1 LRHRDFTISTTLLC
15 YFGRTALPKRNTR
28 EGVNHFGAS
37 LAQSPSAVVDTWKV
51 LSVTTTD
58 DTGVVQNPF
67 GENPLG
73 FITYTAD
80 GRMSVII
87 NASDRKPLSGDDRA
101 AAPVAERA
109 EAFATMV
116 AYAGRYTFT
125 GDKVVHHVEAS
136 AVPND
141 VGTDL
146 VRSAELDGDRL
157 TLRTPMQSDGEQ
169 VVVEVVWQ
177 RLPKSD

>member
-1 LRHRDFTISTTLLC
+1 MKESII
-15 YFGRTALPKRNTR
+15 P
-28 EGVNHFGAS
+28 AS
-37 LAQSPSAVVDTWKV
+37 LAQKQSAVVGNWKV
-51 LSVTTTD
+51 VSVTTTND
-58 DTGVVQNPF
+58 KGVVQNPF
-67 GENPLG
+67 GKNPVG

-136 AVPND
+136 SMPND

-146 VRSAELDGDRL
+146 VRSAKLDGDCL
-157 TLRTPMQSDGEQ
+157 TLQTTMRSDGEQ

-177 RLPKSD
+177 RLPMSD

>member
-1 LRHRDFTISTTLLC
+1 MKKSIILASITIALLS
-15 YFGRTALPKRNTR
+15 A
-28 EGVNHFGAS
+28 A
-37 LAQSPSAVVDTWKV
+37 LAQPQSAVVGTWKLV
-51 LSVTTTD
+51 SAISTND
-58 DTGVVQNPF
+58 KGVVKDSF
-67 GENPLG
+67 GKNPLG

-87 NASDRKPLSGDDRA
+87 TSSDRRALSVNDRT

-116 AYAGRYTFT
+116 AYAGRYAFT

-136 AVPND
+136 AMPNQ

-146 VRSAELDGDRL
+146 VRFAKLDGDRL
-157 TLRTPMQSDGEQ
+157 TLRTPPMQAGGEQ
-169 VVVEVVWQ
+169 VVAELVWQ
-177 RLPKSD
+177 RLPKRND

>member
-1 LRHRDFTISTTLLC
+1 MKESITSPR
-15 YFGRTALPKRNTR
+15 
-28 EGVNHFGAS
+28 
-37 LAQSPSAVVDTWKV
+37 AQTPSAVVGNWRV
-51 LSVTTTD
+51 VSVTTTND
-58 DTGVVQNPF
+58 KGVVQDPF
-67 GENPLG
+67 GKNPVG

-80 GRMSVII
+80 GRMSVLLTS
-87 NASDRKPLSGDDRA
+87 SDRKPLSGDDRA
-101 AAPVAERA
+101 AAPVAEKA

-136 AVPND
+136 SMPND

-146 VRSAELDGDRL
+146 VRSATLDGDRL
-157 TLRTPMQSDGEQ
+157 ALRATMQSEGEQ

>member
-1 LRHRDFTISTTLLC
+1 MKESIS
-15 YFGRTALPKRNTR
+15 P
-28 EGVNHFGAS
+28 AS
-37 LAQSPSAVVDTWKV
+37 LAQTLPAVVGTWKAV
-51 LSVTTTD
+51 SVTTTND
-58 DTGVVQNPF
+58 KGVVQNPF
-67 GENPLG
+67 GKNPVG

-101 AAPVAERA
+101 AAPVAEKA

-125 GDKVVHHVEAS
+125 GDKVVHHVEAA

-141 VGTDL
+141 VGAEL
-146 VRSAELDGDRL
+146 VRSAKLDGDRL
-157 TLRTPMQSDGEQ
+157 ALRATMQSDGEP
-169 VVVEVVWQ
+169 VVVEVAWQ